1 MDTFFC
7 DQLIETL
14 KALVCEFAESIAEHA
29 VNLCDKLSQTYIDQM
44 GCIDLESDDTDP
56 QVVQTIIGCLTAINR
71 IIDSVGSQERVR
83 DRERIIESIQG

>member
-1 MDTFFC
+1 
-7 DQLIETL
+7 
-14 KALVCEFAESIAEHA
+14 
-29 VNLCDKLSQTYIDQM
+29 M
-44 GCIDLESDDTDP
+44 GCIDLESEDTDP